1 MEKGFALLEDKVRKA
16 ADLVVR
22 LRRENGNLQD
32 EASRLRSMVQQMEKA
47 ARAAAPPREKGPSP
61 EDAKRLAALEQELK
75 DLRRER
81 DDIRGRIARL
91 VDVLESLE

>member
-1 MEKGFALLEDKVRKA
+1 MTEKGFALLEDKVRKA

-47 ARAAAPPREKGPSP
+47 ARAAPPREKGPSP
-61 EDAKRLAALEQELK
+61 EEAKRLAAMEQELK
-75 DLRRER
+75 ELRRER